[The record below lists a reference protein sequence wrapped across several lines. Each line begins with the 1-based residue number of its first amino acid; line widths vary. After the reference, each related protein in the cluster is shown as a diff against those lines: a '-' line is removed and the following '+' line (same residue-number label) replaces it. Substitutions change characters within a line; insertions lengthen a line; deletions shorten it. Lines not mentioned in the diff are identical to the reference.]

1 MVYEPL
7 YNDRGYTFKTKP
19 LIRLNDRL
27 INLDLMYRN
36 SNITHFPLAHRIRM
50 ALLIIVGP

>member
-19 LIRLNDRL
+19 LSRLNDRL
-27 INLDLMYRN
+27 INLDIMYRN
-36 SNITHFPLAHRIRM
+36 SGVTVFPLAHRIRM
-50 ALLIIVGP
+50 ALLIILGP